1 MAYSSFNGVIL
12 PSSAKKILSAL
23 KEKGFAAYIVGGAV
37 RDSLIGKPVFD
48 YDITTS
54 ARPEEIVGIFSDDKI
69 IPTGLKHG
77 TVTVVK
83 EGKAYE
89 ITTFR
94 KEKGYSD
101 LRRPDAVEFV
111 SSVEDDLR
119 RRDFTVNALAYNEE
133 EGIIDLY
140 GGLSDLKNKIIRT
153 VGDPDE
159 RFSEDAL
166 RILRALRFSSQLGFS
181 IEKETAERLIAAR
194 GELRFISAERIFSE
208 IEKLLSGDFSEEVL
222 ISFAPVVF
230 TIIPELEKCYK
241 FDQKS
246 SWHRYDVYTHIV
258 KATSAVDNKPSL
270 KFAALLHD
278 VAKPEKFFM
287 KNGEGHF
294 YGHAE
299 RSAEI
304 ANDVL
309 KRLKAPNR
317 LINEVFTLIKYHDM
331 PVSDDDFTIKKRL
344 RKFGEEIFFDLI
356 SLKLADG
363 AAQGTRKANGEREK
377 TLNVKKRAEEIVERG
392 DCYSLSTL
400 KIDGDDLV
408 AMGYEGKTVGKMLEN
423 ILDDVIC
430 GNIINDREVLL
441 KSAEKRLI

>member
-1 MAYSSFNGVIL
+1 
-12 PSSAKKILSAL
+12 
-23 KEKGFAAYIVGGAV
+23 
-37 RDSLIGKPVFD
+37 
-48 YDITTS
+48 
-54 ARPEEIVGIFSDDKI
+54 
-69 IPTGLKHG
+69 
-77 TVTVVK
+77 
-83 EGKAYE
+83 
-89 ITTFR
+89 
-94 KEKGYSD
+94 
-101 LRRPDAVEFV
+101 
-111 SSVEDDLR
+111 
-119 RRDFTVNALAYNEE
+119 
-133 EGIIDLY
+133 
-140 GGLSDLKNKIIRT
+140 
-153 VGDPDE
+153 
-159 RFSEDAL
+159 
-166 RILRALRFSSQLGFS
+166 
-181 IEKETAERLIAAR
+181 
-194 GELRFISAERIFSE
+194 
-208 IEKLLSGDFSEEVL
+208 
-222 ISFAPVVF
+222 
-230 TIIPELEKCYK
+230 
-241 FDQKS
+241 
-246 SWHRYDVYTHIV
+246 
-258 KATSAVDNKPSL
+258 
-270 KFAALLHD
+270 
-278 VAKPEKFFM
+278 M